1 MMFDSTNNDQFDPT
15 QSGAITN
22 LAAQFGINEE
32 NANIIKSSS
41 CGLVLET
48 DPWAD
53 EKSSPAKANTNAS
66 TDDLTGEEAGA
77 AQGFNAGGNVIQGGD
92 TTITEKREVA
102 NLLNNR
108 RYNRDSISGTRTYT
122 NTEWISRFD
131 RGDGLNNAHNVGTIV
146 YRENAMINGNIGRT
160 FGGVRDKDDFF
171 KFTVGKAGDI
181 QLSLTGLSGNTGLAL
196 YNSQGNLLS
205 FSDKAGN
212 ASESVTKNLTK
223 GDYYARVYNY
233 KQAPWNHS
241 QSNYSL
247 NIERK
252 ADALESF
259 WQNKIGDTSIENAA
273 LNSIKYENHLSRE
286 DVIGILNSSRDFG
299 SVHSSELTDLRNF
312 YNYAINTT
320 HVRDD
325 VKVLSNKVLFGNR
338 SNQWYTGSDS
348 IRDTLG
354 NLAAGTSSTDMS
366 LLIGKHFLG
375 TDRPAIES
383 NDTGTYTRAGGTLFK
398 NGVSR
403 DDIDQGAVG
412 TCFVLAALSG
422 TANDK
427 PSAINNMFTDN
438 GDGTWSVKFTTN
450 GDTDYVTVDRMM
462 ATATNGRYLY
472 ANDGGDNSAQN
483 VVAANNELWGALAE
497 KAYAQ
502 LNESNEIGQDGTNSY
517 GGISGG
523 WSATAT
529 THITGIGASWGRASF
544 SGAGS
549 SVSSAELQALVNSNR
564 VVTVG
569 GFDASADGPYVGA
582 TNVQSGIR
590 SHAYAIT
597 GYNPANGRYTIHNP
611 HDRNHLSLTHA
622 QLVELN
628 ASIRW
633 SNS

>member
-15 QSGAITN
+15 QSGSITN
-22 LAAQFGINEE
+22 LDAQFGINEKD
-32 NANIIKSSS
+32 ANIIKSSS
-41 CGLVLET
+41 CGLVLDT

-53 EKSSPAKANTNAS
+53 DKAGQVKANTNAS
-66 TDDLTGEEAGA
+66 TDDLTGEDAGVT
-77 AQGFNAGGNVIQGGD
+77 QGFNAGGNVIQGGD
-92 TTITEKREVA
+92 TSITEKREVA

-122 NTEWISRFD
+122 NTELISRFD

-160 FGGVRDKDDFF
+160 LGGVRDKNDFF

-212 ASESVTKNLTK
+212 ASESVTKNLAK

-233 KQAPWNHS
+233 NQAPWNHS

-259 WQNKIGDTSIENAA
+259 WKGRIRDASIENAA

-286 DVIGILNSSRDFG
+286 DVIGIINSSRDFG
-299 SVHSSELTDLRNF
+299 SVTSSEVTDLRNF

-462 ATATNGRYLY
+462 ATSASGRYLY
-472 ANDGGDNSAQN
+472 ANDGGDGGNQN
-483 VVAANNELWGALAE
+483 MVAADNELWGALAE
-497 KAYAQ
+497 KACAQ
-502 LNESNEIGQDGTNSY
+502 LNESNKIGQDGTNSY